1 MMGMIVLAG
10 TLVVGNVLFTMF
22 THQHIWSGAD
32 MYTRMSGSGFYN
44 GSISAERG
52 SIYDSKG
59 EVLAQNVA
67 AYTITACLDEEMKGA
82 KGEQLYVSDYPGTA
96 EKLASV
102 LGDAVDVDTL
112 VQTMQNA
119 KAAGRDQPELG
130 AGTKR
135 ISKEQK
141 EAIEEL
147 NLPGIDF
154 IETSTRNYPNGIFA
168 SHLLGFAT
176 YDEEEQRI
184 VGKMGLEQSLEGRRH
199 PVSVCL

>member
-102 LGDAVDVDTL
+102 LG
-112 VQTMQNA
+112 
-119 KAAGRDQPELG
+119 
-130 AGTKR
+130 
-135 ISKEQK
+135 
-141 EAIEEL
+141 
-147 NLPGIDF
+147 
-154 IETSTRNYPNGIFA
+154 
-168 SHLLGFAT
+168 
-176 YDEEEQRI
+176 
-184 VGKMGLEQSLEGRRH
+184 
-199 PVSVCL
+199 

>member
-1 MMGMIVLAG
+1 
-10 TLVVGNVLFTMF
+10 
-22 THQHIWSGAD
+22 

-67 AYTITACLDEEMKGA
+67 AYTITACLDEEMEGA
-82 KGEQLYVSDYPGTA
+82 NGEQLYVSDYRGTA
-96 EKLASV
+96 EKRASV

-112 VQTMQNA
+112 VQTMQTA
-119 KAAGRDQPELG
+119 KNAGRDQTELG
-130 AGTKR
+130 TGTKR

-147 NLPGIDF
+147 QLPA
-154 IETSTRNYPNGIFA
+154 STLSKQAPAAIPPGYLPRICLALRPTMRKNSGSWERWAWSRRWRNTCAEKTAPA
-168 SHLLGFAT
+168 S
-176 YDEEEQRI
+176 I
-184 VGKMGLEQSLEGRRH
+184 SLPQTAVSCQGHAGWRNRR
-199 PVSVCL
+199 